1 MRTLNSAAD
10 EDMKEKP
17 PHLIASNSQASRIF
31 NRKFGGHGARGDALS
46 NSISVIN
53 DQKGFAA
60 LGINR
65 NL

>member
-1 MRTLNSAAD
+1 MRTLNSAPD
-10 EDMKEKP
+10 EDLKEQP
-17 PHLIASNSQASRIF
+17 PYLYASNSQASRLF
-31 NRKFGGHGARGDALS
+31 NPNFRARGDALS